1 MNNVSNEGREGGG
14 DGVISLLAGIGVG
27 VLIGAAVALI
37 LAPQSGQQT
46 RAQIRETAD
55 DALGRVRDSI
65 DDLKGKVDEIAANTK
80 EAVASRL
87 NQRPNPA
94 QGDVA
99 GATDEAVAGA

>member
-1 MNNVSNEGREGGG
+1 MKNVSNEGREGS

-65 DDLKGKVDEIAANTK
+65 DDLKGKVDDLAAQTK
-80 EAVASRL
+80 EVVA
-87 NQRPNPA
+87 NKMGQRPNPA

-99 GATDEAVAGA
+99 GATDEAIAGA